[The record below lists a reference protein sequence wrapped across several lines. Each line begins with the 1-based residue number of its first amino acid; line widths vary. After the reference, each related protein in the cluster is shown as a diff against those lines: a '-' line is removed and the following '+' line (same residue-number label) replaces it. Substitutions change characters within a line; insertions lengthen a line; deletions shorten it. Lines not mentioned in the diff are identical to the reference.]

1 MTRNI
6 NYVGVP
12 VAQINKRS
20 GLSSVDL
27 VPKLVEYT
35 DYVSVSGDA
44 TTLLYGNWTQLVA
57 STQYDT
63 TYLSVS
69 ISGVGSNAVDTS
81 ALLDIALGA
90 ASSEQAIISSIP
102 AGYSLN
108 TSSILAAGSIGISLF
123 FPIYIPKG
131 SRISARLLAKVT
143 NDTADVTIGLFQDL
157 TGRAPRFI
165 DTYGANT
172 VSARGTNMPTTNT
185 YTQITS
191 STTKPYSAL
200 IIAPA
205 AGGVTSF
212 TTTERCTYTLAIGSS
227 GNEIVVGS
235 MNVAVSSQE
244 ALWNPVSGP
253 VGIFPGHYPAGTR
266 IACKY
271 SGTTR
276 TYRDVIVY
284 GVPYA

>member
-6 NYVGVP
+6 NYIGVP

-20 GLSSVDL
+20 SLSSVDL

-35 DYVSVSGDA
+35 DYVSVSGNA
-44 TTLLYGNWTQLVA
+44 TTLLYGNWTQLIA

-63 TYLSVS
+63 TYLSVNV
-69 ISGVGSNAVDTS
+69 SGVGANAVDTS
-81 ALLDIALGA
+81 ALLDIATGA
-90 ASSEQAIISSIP
+90 ASSEQVIISSIP
-102 AGYSLN
+102 AGYALN
-108 TSSILAAGSIGISLF
+108 TSSILATGSIGISLF

-157 TGRAPRFI
+157 TGRAPKFI

-172 VSARGTNMPTTNT
+172 VSARGTNMPTTNI
-185 YTQITS
+185 YTEVTA

-205 AGGVTSF
+205 ISGTTSM
-212 TTTERCTYTLAIGSS
+212 TTERSTYTLAIGSS
-227 GNEIVVGS
+227 GNEVIVGS
-235 MNVAVSSQE
+235 MNVAASSQE
-244 ALWNPVSGP
+244 SIWNPISGP
-253 VGIFPGHYPAGTR
+253 VGIYTGHYPSGTR
-266 IACKY
+266 ISCKY

-276 TYRDVIVY
+276 AYRDVIVY